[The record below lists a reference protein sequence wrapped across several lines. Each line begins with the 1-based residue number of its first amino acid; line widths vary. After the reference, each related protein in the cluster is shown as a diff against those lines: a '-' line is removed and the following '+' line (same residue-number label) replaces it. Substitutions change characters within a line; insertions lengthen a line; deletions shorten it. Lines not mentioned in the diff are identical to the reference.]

1 MTIKRRIS
9 VAPKDATALPA
20 TISVVIPCYN
30 YALYLQD
37 AVTSALEQPGVAVNV
52 IIVDD
57 KSSDNSLE
65 VANALAQR
73 DNRVTVVAHEMNSGP
88 VKTFND
94 GLAQMSGEFLVRLD
108 ADDML
113 TPGALSRAVQVMRA
127 YPSVGLVYGHPLHFT
142 ADPPPPARAQPS
154 RWTIWP
160 GVEWLTDRCRAGTNV
175 ITSPEVVMRRQ
186 VVDLVGGQQDLAH
199 THDMEMWL
207 RIAAFSD
214 VAYIHGV
221 DQAWHRDHPNSL
233 SATKVDVLK
242 DLHERRDCF
251 DVLFS
256 GIAGTLPQAAQLHR
270 MAMMALATDA
280 VELASRQ
287 YDRAVANLDL
297 VDAFIAIA
305 RELVENVEDIPGWAG
320 LQRRMAMG
328 SSKSHRHPGFVA
340 RRFLRGLVGM
350 YRRRRWHRTGV

>member
-1 MTIKRRIS
+1 MMIRRRLS
-9 VAPKDATALPA
+9 VTPKDVTAPAATV
-20 TISVVIPCYN
+20 SVVIPCYN
-30 YALYLQD
+30 YARYLND
-37 AVTSALEQPGVAVNV
+37 AVVSALEQPDVDVNV
-52 IIVDD
+52 IVVDD
-57 KSSDNSLE
+57 KSRDDSLE
-65 VANALAQR
+65 VANALAHR
-73 DNRVTVVAHEMNSGP
+73 DNRVTVIAHEVNSGP

-94 GLAQMSGEFLVRLD
+94 GLAQASGEFLVRLD

-127 YPSVGLVYGHPLHFT
+127 YPSVGLVYGHPLHFA
-142 ADPPPPARAQPS
+142 ADPPPPARTVPP

-160 GVEWLTDRCRAGTNV
+160 GVDWLTDRCRAGTNV
-175 ITSPEVVMRRQ
+175 ITSPEVVMRRR
-186 VVDLVGGQQDLAH
+186 VVDFVGGQQNLAH

-251 DVLFS
+251 DVLFT
-256 GIAGTLPQAAQLHR
+256 GIAGTLPQADKLHR

-287 YDRAVANLDL
+287 YDRAVADLNL
-297 VDAFIAIA
+297 VEAYIGVAH
-305 RELVENVEDIPGWAG
+305 ELVENVESIPGWAG
-320 LQRRMAMG
+320 LQRRMVMG
-328 SSKSHRHPGFVA
+328 PSKSHRHPSFVA
-340 RRFLRGLVGM
+340 HRFLRGLVGM